1 MKTLFT
7 FAVALSIQLATFAMS
22 PSDQLAAHSRVS
34 VSDQKISI
42 TLLKGIGKVKISVLD
57 EKGMN
62 LYTDFIKITNNAVY
76 PINMENLPEGNYQV
90 KISNKEGDIIKWVN
104 VSPSVEKT
112 NMGAASLKVIDQSQV
127 QVTIKDTPEDL
138 TLKIFTD
145 SHRLLLK
152 EEIQSGDSLN
162 KKYNLQ
168 NISSDKVYFTLSDKN
183 GGYRIISQ

>member
-1 MKTLFT
+1 
-7 FAVALSIQLATFAMS
+7 
-22 PSDQLAAHSRVS
+22 
-34 VSDQKISI
+34 
-42 TLLKGIGKVKISVLD
+42 
-57 EKGMN
+57 
-62 LYTDFIKITNNAVY
+62 
-76 PINMENLPEGNYQV
+76 
-90 KISNKEGDIIKWVN
+90 
-104 VSPSVEKT
+104 
-112 NMGAASLKVIDQSQV
+112 MGAASLKVIDQSQV